1 MVTILIACALALAL
15 LALTEFIVLVIRT
28 EQYWK
33 LQDMLY
39 DMKAVEPI
47 IDEYGRGQDWDG

>member
-47 IDEYGRGQDWDG
+47 IDEDGRWQDWDG